1 MSAPTHRAG
10 PAPDFPAADAGGSRP
25 GLRHRADVQG
35 LRAVAVTLVLLD
47 HLGGLGVPGGYLGV
61 DLFLVLS
68 GYLITA
74 LLLAEVERTGRV
86 SLRSFWARRARRI
99 LPAASLVTVAT
110 VVAAVQVLPLL
121 EARDV
126 TVDALWATGFA
137 ANIRFALVGT
147 DYFAAGEPAS
157 PLQHY
162 WSLSVEEQFYLLWPL
177 LLLVAALAA
186 RRRSRPVGR
195 TVASMVLLTVALS
208 FAWSVHAAAT
218 SPVTAYF
225 STFARAW
232 ELGVGA
238 GCAVLLAARPQ
249 GLARRVAEPL
259 ALLGVA
265 GIAVPAVLLDAGT
278 PFPGWAALTPVLATA
293 ALVVAGAPREGARRT
308 VVARVLGWRPF
319 TVVGDWSYSIYL
331 VHWPV
336 LVLVRAGLDGG
347 RGLTLVDKALVTVGV
362 VGLGA
367 LSSRFVE
374 TPFRRGPTWR
384 RSGPALAIYPV
395 CLALVVAGAVGA
407 RAVVAERL
415 DGGGG
420 APVTV
425 GDYADR
431 GLGGDRYVELVEAS
445 VIAAHEGRAVPGVL
459 DPPLSEVPDAIAPLG
474 ACDYRTGTRDLCPLG
489 DETADR
495 TVVLVGDSHARAL
508 SPAVAAI
515 GEDLGYRVVVL
526 VYSGCMTTAAVQ
538 VEPRVRTPWQACE
551 DFKRWS
557 LEAIDDISPDLV
569 VVSTHAGQLVDP
581 ATGDIVG
588 PGRDTAREDYLA
600 VLEAGYRDAFTAL
613 AERADRVAV
622 VGGTPRLSEATG
634 TCLTRGSPDLGDC
647 LLSAG
652 RAARSYDRASY
663 AAARESG
670 AGVVDVRRWFCVDD
684 ECPAVVGSFVTMRDR
699 EHVTP
704 DYARWLAPALGRA
717 LRLAASSD
725 RGGGP

>member
-1 MSAPTHRAG
+1 MSAPSHRA
-10 PAPDFPAADAGGSRP
+10 PSHRAERHRVVATAQP
-25 GLRHRADVQG
+25 GLAHRADVQG
-35 LRAVAVTLVLLD
+35 LRAVAVALVVLD

-61 DLFLVLS
+61 DVFLVLS

-99 LPAASLVTVAT
+99 LPAASLVTIAT

-121 EARDV
+121 EAREV
-126 TVDALWATGFA
+126 VVDALWATGFA

-147 DYFAAGEPAS
+147 DYFAAGEPTS

-162 WSLSVEEQFYLLWPL
+162 WSLSVEEQFYVLWPL
-177 LLLVAALAA
+177 LLLLAALAA
-186 RRRSRPVGR
+186 GRRSRSARR
-195 TVASMVLLTVALS
+195 TIAVVVLLTVTLS

-249 GLARRVAEPL
+249 GLPRRVAEPL
-259 ALLGVA
+259 ALLGVV
-265 GIAVPAVLLDAGT
+265 GVAVPAVVLDAGT
-278 PFPGWAALTPVLATA
+278 PFPGWAALAPVLAAA
-293 ALVVAGAPREGARRT
+293 ALVVSGAARAGAPRT
-308 VVARVLGWRPF
+308 VVARVLGWRPL
-319 TVVGDWSYSIYL
+319 TVLGDWSYSIYL

-336 LVLVRAGLDGG
+336 LVLVRAGLDGRSLG
-347 RGLTLVDKALVTVGV
+347 LVDKALLCVVV

-367 LSSRFVE
+367 LSFRFVE
-374 TPFRRGPTWR
+374 TPFRSGLTWR
-384 RSGPALAIYPV
+384 RTGPALAIYPV
-395 CLALVVAGAVGA
+395 CLALVLTSAAGA

-415 DGGGG
+415 GGGGG
-420 APVTV
+420 AAVTV
-425 GDYADR
+425 GQYAGR

-445 VIAAHEGRAVPGVL
+445 VLAAHDGRAVPGDL
-459 DPPLSEVPDAIAPLG
+459 DPPLAEVPEAIAPIG
-474 ACDYRTGTRDLCPLG
+474 ACDYRTGTREVCPLG
-489 DETADR
+489 DPTASR

-508 SPAVAAI
+508 SPAVVAI

-557 LEAIDDISPDLV
+557 LETIGDISPELV

-581 ATGDIVG
+581 ATGDVVG
-588 PGRDTAREDYLA
+588 PGRGTPREDYRA

-613 AERADRVAV
+613 AERAGRVVV

-652 RAARSYDRASY
+652 RAARAYDRASY
-663 AAARESG
+663 VAARESG
-670 AGVVDVRRWFCVDD
+670 AGVVDARRWFCVDD

-717 LRLAASSD
+717 LGLRASDDGVDGS
-725 RGGGP
+725 